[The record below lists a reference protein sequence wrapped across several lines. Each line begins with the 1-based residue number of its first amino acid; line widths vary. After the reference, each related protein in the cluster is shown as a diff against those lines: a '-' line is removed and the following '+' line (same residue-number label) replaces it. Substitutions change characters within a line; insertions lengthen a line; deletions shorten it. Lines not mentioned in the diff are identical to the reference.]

1 MKVLRICL
9 TLPSE
14 EVPGAGQPCYYH
26 SWYSNHDE
34 MIITLKGYKHKPV
47 RQGVKLV
54 EIDVRNSGLGKFEDS
69 FLTKIKNLLTK
80 TSEQLTFLLKSR
92 KYVREFKPDIVHV
105 YTPMPI
111 LLGLWTKWKF
121 GSKLVLSLHGTDVL
135 RIKSSKIY
143 HFCLE
148 KPDAVVTVEKSSEAV
163 QEEFKHLKLKRPIE
177 SIGNGVD
184 LSTFKDLHLERKN
197 QFIQVASFKWQK
209 GKVYLLNGFAE
220 FLKKHP
226 YYNLVLVGEGKEE
239 DKAEIKKLSIE
250 LGIESY
256 VIYKGMLSREEV
268 AQEMSISKA
277 FVLTS
282 LMEGL
287 PKVVL
292 EAMATGTPVISTS
305 ICSIPE
311 IIMDAG
317 VIIPVKDSKAVCQAM
332 EIMVSST
339 SQWEDF
345 SKKSLEYVKE
355 YSWEH
360 VEDRLN
366 AVYYSLTGGEPKQQ

>member
-47 RQGVKLV
+47 RDGVRLV
-54 EIDVRNSGLGKFEDS
+54 EIDVKNSGLGKFEDS
-69 FLTKIKNLLTK
+69 FLVKIKNLLTK
-80 TSEQLTFLLKSR
+80 TREQLKFLLKAR
-92 KYVREFKPDIVHV
+92 KYVREFKPEIVHV

-111 LLGLWTKWKF
+111 LLGLWTRWKF

-148 KPDAVVTVEKSSEAV
+148 KPDAVVTVEKSSKTV

-184 LSTFKDLHLERKN
+184 LSTFKDLKLERQN

-220 FLKKHP
+220 FLKNHP
-226 YYNLVLVGEGKEE
+226 DYNLVLVGDGREA
-239 DKAEIKKLSIE
+239 DKAEIRNLSKE
-250 LGIESY
+250 LGIEKHI
-256 VIYKGMLSREEV
+256 IYKGMLSREEV
-268 AQEMSISKA
+268 AKELNISKA

-292 EAMATGTPVISTS
+292 ESMATGTPVISTS
-305 ICSIPE
+305 IVSIPE
-311 IIMDAG
+311 IIKDAG
-317 VIIPVKDSKAVCQAM
+317 IIIPVKDSMAVCRAM
-332 EIMVSST
+332 EEMISST
-339 SQWEDF
+339 SKWEQF

-355 YSWEH
+355 YSWEN
-360 VEDRLN
+360 VEKRLN
-366 AVYYSLTGGEPKQQ
+366 SVYYSLIS